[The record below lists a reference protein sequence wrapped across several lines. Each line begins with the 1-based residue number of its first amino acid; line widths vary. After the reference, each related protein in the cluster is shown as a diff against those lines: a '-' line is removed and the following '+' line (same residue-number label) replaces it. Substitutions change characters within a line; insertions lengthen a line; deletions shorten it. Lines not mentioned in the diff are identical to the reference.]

1 MKVVV
6 CGGGAVG
13 KTICRDLLKL
23 GNYDITVVDFETHEM
38 QRNPIQGVTWVSGDG
53 CDPDILR
60 LAGAEEADVYVC
72 ATGDDQANL
81 VSSLLAKT
89 EFGVPKTIARI
100 NHPKNAFLF
109 DESWGVDFAISMPE
123 AMTTLIE
130 EAVSVDQLIPV
141 LKFTTSG
148 TSLFKFK
155 VSKNSAFDGMTKDE
169 FMSENPGV
177 TLCAVVHENS
187 VTPPQEDI
195 VLESGDELIL
205 LGINE

>member
-23 GNYDITVVDFETHEM
+23 GSYDVTVVDFETHEM
-38 QRNPIQGVTWVSGDG
+38 QRNPLQGVKWISGDC
-53 CDPDILR
+53 CDPDVLR
-60 LAGAEEADVYVC
+60 AADVEKADVYVC

-130 EAVSVDQLIPV
+130 EAVSVDQLIPIM
-141 LKFTTSG
+141 KFTASEA
-148 TSLFKFK
+148 SLFKYK
-155 VSKNSAFDGMTKDE
+155 ISQDSAVNGMTKDE
-169 FMSENPGV
+169 FLAENPGV
-177 TLCAVVHENS
+177 ALCAVVHENS